1 VSRGRL
7 AAAATLIFVALN
19 LRMAIAAVPPVLTQI
34 QRDTGL
40 SSAGSGLLT
49 AVPLFC
55 FGAFAPSAPGL
66 VRRLRM
72 GPLLG
77 LTLAVVAVG
86 CAIRL
91 APSMAALF
99 LGTAVIGAGIAVANV
114 LLPSLIK
121 RDFADHASP
130 MIALYAVS
138 LFVGA
143 ALPAGLTVPIEHATG
158 IGWRPAVA
166 LWGIVAVAALVLWLP
181 RARRDEPPAPPR
193 PAGTPGRDL
202 WRDRLAWAVTL
213 FMGLQSL
220 GYYATLSWLPT
231 ILESHGMSDSKA
243 GWMLSYAMFPGM
255 AASLLTPA
263 LQRRVGREGICVGLA
278 VLLSGIGYLGLIV
291 GGASGAYVWVT
302 SLGIGQGI
310 AITLA
315 LSYIVAR
322 ARDHHVA
329 HLSTMAQSVGYL
341 IASTGPFVIGALHGI
356 TSSWT
361 PPLLVLIATLVPLG
375 LAGVVA
381 GRDGHVLTEPPQD
394 SPVAPSPY
402 ASSQKGRA
410 S

>member
-40 SSAGSGLLT
+40 GSAGSGLLT

-55 FGAFAPSAPGL
+55 FGAVAPSAPAL

-77 LTLAVVAVG
+77 LTLGVVALG
-86 CAIRL
+86 CAVRL
-91 APSMAALF
+91 APSLAALF
-99 LGTAVIGAGIAVANV
+99 VGTAVIGAGIAVANV

-121 RDFADHASP
+121 RDFADQAAL
-130 MIALYAVS
+130 MISLYAVS

-143 ALPAGLTVPIEHATG
+143 AIPAGLTVPIEHATG
-158 IGWRPAVA
+158 TGWRPAVA
-166 LWGIVAVAALVLWLP
+166 LWGVVALIALALWLP
-181 RARRDEPPAPPR
+181 RARRAEPPAPPR
-193 PAGTPGRDL
+193 AASSPARDL
-202 WRDRLAWAVTL
+202 RRDRLAWAVTL

-255 AASLLTPA
+255 AASLLTPT
-263 LQRRVGREGICVGLA
+263 LQRRLGREDICVGLA
-278 VLLSGIGYLGLIV
+278 VAFCGLGYLGLL
-291 GGASGAYVWVT
+291 AAADSGTYIWVT
-302 SLGIGQGI
+302 ALGIGQGI

-315 LSYIVAR
+315 LSYIIAR
-322 ARDHHVA
+322 ARDHHIS
-329 HLSTMAQSVGYL
+329 HLSTMAQSGGYL
-341 IASTGPFVIGALHGI
+341 IASTGPFILGALHGL

-361 PPLLVLIATLVPLG
+361 LPLLVLVATLVPLG
-375 LAGVVA
+375 AAGLVA
-381 GRDGHVLTEPPQD
+381 GRDGHVLADAE
-394 SPVAPSPY
+394 
-402 ASSQKGRA
+402 R
-410 S
+410 

>member
-40 SSAGSGLLT
+40 GSAGSGLLT

-55 FGAFAPSAPGL
+55 FGAVAPSAPAL

-77 LTLAVVAVG
+77 LTLGVVALGSAV
-86 CAIRL
+86 RL
-91 APSMAALF
+91 APSLAALF
-99 LGTAVIGAGIAVANV
+99 VGTAVIGAGIAVANV

-121 RDFADHASP
+121 RDFADQAAL
-130 MIALYAVS
+130 MISLYAVS

-143 ALPAGLTVPIEHATG
+143 AIPAGLTVPIEHATG

-166 LWGIVAVAALVLWLP
+166 LWGVVALIALALWLP
-181 RARRDEPPAPPR
+181 RARRAEPPAPPR
-193 PAGTPGRDL
+193 TASSPTRDL
-202 WRDRLAWAVTL
+202 RRDRLAWAVTL

-255 AASLLTPA
+255 AASLLTPT
-263 LQRRVGREGICVGLA
+263 LQRRLGREDICVGLA
-278 VLLSGIGYLGLIV
+278 VAFCGLGYLGLL
-291 GGASGAYVWVT
+291 ATADSGTYIWVT
-302 SLGIGQGI
+302 ALGIGQGI

-315 LSYIVAR
+315 LSYIIAR
-322 ARDHHVA
+322 ARDHHIS
-329 HLSTMAQSVGYL
+329 HLSTMAQSGGYL
-341 IASTGPFVIGALHGI
+341 IASTGPFILGALHGL

-361 PPLLVLIATLVPLG
+361 LPLLVLVATLVPLG
-375 LAGVVA
+375 AAGLVA
-381 GRDGHVLTEPPQD
+381 GRDGHVLADAEQ
-394 SPVAPSPY
+394 
-402 ASSQKGRA
+402 
-410 S
+410 

>member
-1 VSRGRL
+1 MSRGRL

-40 SSAGSGLLT
+40 GSAGSGLLT

-55 FGAFAPSAPGL
+55 FGAVAPSAPAL

-72 GPLLG
+72 GPVLG
-77 LTLAVVAVG
+77 LTLAIVAIG

-91 APSMAALF
+91 APSLAALF
-99 LGTAVIGAGIAVANV
+99 IGTAVIGAGIAVANV

-121 RDFADHASP
+121 RDFADQAAL
-130 MIALYAVS
+130 MISLYAVS

-143 ALPAGLTVPIEHATG
+143 AIPAGLTVPIEHATG

-166 LWGIVAVAALVLWLP
+166 LWGVVALIALALWLP
-181 RARRDEPPAPPR
+181 RARRAEPPAPPR
-193 PAGTPGRDL
+193 AGSSPARDL
-202 WRDRLAWAVTL
+202 RRDRLAWAVTI

-255 AASLLTPA
+255 AASLLTPT
-263 LQRRVGREGICVGLA
+263 LQRRIGREDICVGLA
-278 VLLSGIGYLGLIV
+278 VVFCGLGYLGLL
-291 GGASGAYVWVT
+291 AAADSGTYIWVT
-302 SLGIGQGI
+302 ALGIGQGI

-315 LSYIVAR
+315 LSYIIAR
-322 ARDHHVA
+322 ARDHHIA
-329 HLSTMAQSVGYL
+329 HLSTMAQSGGYL
-341 IASTGPFVIGALHGI
+341 IASTGPFILGALHGL

-361 PPLLVLIATLVPLG
+361 LPLLVLVATLVPLG
-375 LAGVVA
+375 AAGLVA
-381 GRDGHVLTEPPQD
+381 GRDGHVLADAE
-394 SPVAPSPY
+394 
-402 ASSQKGRA
+402 R
-410 S
+410 

>member
-40 SSAGSGLLT
+40 GSAGSGLLT

-55 FGAFAPSAPGL
+55 FGAVAPSAPAL

-121 RDFADHASP
+121 RDFAEEAP
-130 MIALYAVS
+130 LMIALYAVS
-138 LFVGA
+138 LFIGA
-143 ALPAGLTVPIEHATG
+143 AIPAGLTVPIEHATG

-166 LWGIVAVAALVLWLP
+166 LWGIVAVVALVLWLP
-181 RARRDEPPAPPR
+181 RARRHEPPAPPAA
-193 PAGTPGRDL
+193 AGSPGRDL
-202 WRDRLAWAVTL
+202 WRDRRAWAVTL

-263 LQRRVGREGICVGLA
+263 LQRRIGREDVCVGLA
-278 VLLSGIGYLGLIV
+278 VLLCGIGYLGLIV

-375 LAGVVA
+375 LAGLVA
-381 GRDGHVLTEPPQD
+381 GRDGHVLSAAEFAETAHSAAKCELTD
-394 SPVAPSPY
+394 A
-402 ASSQKGRA
+402 R
-410 S
+410 

>member
-1 VSRGRL
+1 MSRGRL

-55 FGAFAPSAPGL
+55 FGAVAPSAPAL
-66 VRRLRM
+66 VQRLRM
-72 GPLLG
+72 GPVLG
-77 LTLAVVAVG
+77 LTLAVVAIG

-91 APSMAALF
+91 APSLAALF
-99 LGTAVIGAGIAVANV
+99 IGTAVIGAGIAVANV

-121 RDFADHASP
+121 RDFADQAAL

-143 ALPAGLTVPIEHATG
+143 AIPAGLTVPIEHATG

-166 LWGIVAVAALVLWLP
+166 LWGVVALIALALWLP
-181 RARRDEPPAPPR
+181 RSRSKEPPAPPR
-193 PAGTPGRDL
+193 AASSPARDL
-202 WRDRLAWAVTL
+202 RRDRLAWAVTF

-243 GWMLSYAMFPGM
+243 GWMLSYTMFPGM
-255 AASLLTPA
+255 AASLLTPT
-263 LQRRVGREGICVGLA
+263 LQRRIGREEICVGLA
-278 VLLSGIGYLGLIV
+278 VAFCGLGYLGLL
-291 GGASGAYVWVT
+291 AAADSATYVWVT
-302 SLGIGQGI
+302 ALGVGQGI

-315 LSYIVAR
+315 LSYIIAR
-322 ARDHHVA
+322 ARDHHIA

-341 IASTGPFVIGALHGI
+341 IASTGPFILGALHGL

-361 PPLLVLIATLVPLG
+361 VPLLVLLGTLVPLG
-375 LAGVVA
+375 AAGLIA
-381 GRDGHVLTEPPQD
+381 GRGGHVLADAE
-394 SPVAPSPY
+394 
-402 ASSQKGRA
+402 R
-410 S
+410 

>member
-40 SSAGSGLLT
+40 GSAGSGLLT

-55 FGAFAPSAPGL
+55 FGAVAPSAPAL

-72 GPLLG
+72 GPVLG
-77 LTLAVVAVG
+77 LTLAIVAIG

-91 APSMAALF
+91 APSLAALF
-99 LGTAVIGAGIAVANV
+99 IGTAVIGAGIAVANV

-121 RDFADHASP
+121 RDFADQAAL
-130 MIALYAVS
+130 MISLYAVS

-143 ALPAGLTVPIEHATG
+143 AIPAGLTVPIEHATG

-166 LWGIVAVAALVLWLP
+166 LWGVVALIALALWLP
-181 RARRDEPPAPPR
+181 RARRAEPPAPPR
-193 PAGTPGRDL
+193 AGSSPARDL
-202 WRDRLAWAVTL
+202 RRDRLAWAVTI

-255 AASLLTPA
+255 AASLLTPT
-263 LQRRVGREGICVGLA
+263 LQRRIGREDICVGLA
-278 VLLSGIGYLGLIV
+278 VVFCGLGYLGLL
-291 GGASGAYVWVT
+291 AAADSGTYIWVT
-302 SLGIGQGI
+302 ALGIGQGI

-315 LSYIVAR
+315 LSYIIAR
-322 ARDHHVA
+322 ARDHHIA
-329 HLSTMAQSVGYL
+329 HLSTMAQSGGYL
-341 IASTGPFVIGALHGI
+341 IASTGPFILGALHGL

-361 PPLLVLIATLVPLG
+361 LPLLVLVATLVPLG
-375 LAGVVA
+375 AAGLVA
-381 GRDGHVLTEPPQD
+381 GRDGHVLADAE
-394 SPVAPSPY
+394 
-402 ASSQKGRA
+402 R
-410 S
+410 

>member
-1 VSRGRL
+1 MSRGRL

-40 SSAGSGLLT
+40 GSAGSGLLT

-55 FGAFAPSAPGL
+55 FGAVAPSAPAL

-77 LTLAVVAVG
+77 LTLGVVALG
-86 CAIRL
+86 CAVRL
-91 APSMAALF
+91 APSLAALF
-99 LGTAVIGAGIAVANV
+99 VGTAVIGAGIAVANV

-121 RDFADHASP
+121 RDFADQAAL
-130 MIALYAVS
+130 MISLYAVS

-143 ALPAGLTVPIEHATG
+143 AIPAGLTVPIEHATG
-158 IGWRPAVA
+158 TGWRPAVA
-166 LWGIVAVAALVLWLP
+166 LWGVVALIALALWLP
-181 RARRDEPPAPPR
+181 RARRAEPPAPPR
-193 PAGTPGRDL
+193 AASSPARDL
-202 WRDRLAWAVTL
+202 RRDRLAWAVTL

-255 AASLLTPA
+255 AASLLTPT
-263 LQRRVGREGICVGLA
+263 LQRRLGREDICVGLA
-278 VLLSGIGYLGLIV
+278 VAFCGLGYLGLL
-291 GGASGAYVWVT
+291 AAADSGTYIWVT
-302 SLGIGQGI
+302 ALGIGQGI

-315 LSYIVAR
+315 LSYIIAR
-322 ARDHHVA
+322 ARDHHIS
-329 HLSTMAQSVGYL
+329 HLSTMAQSGGYL
-341 IASTGPFVIGALHGI
+341 IASTGPFILGALHGL

-361 PPLLVLIATLVPLG
+361 LPLLVLVATLVPLG
-375 LAGVVA
+375 AAGLVA
-381 GRDGHVLTEPPQD
+381 GRDGHVLADAE
-394 SPVAPSPY
+394 
-402 ASSQKGRA
+402 R
-410 S
+410 